1 MRYYVNR
8 TRQANGDHEVH
19 AQGCYWLSLVASTS
33 DLGDHLSCVTAVAA
47 AKRLYPTAN
56 GCAHCSPLC
65 HTR

>member
-19 AQGCYWLSLVASTS
+19 AHGCYWLSLATSTS
-33 DLGDHLSCVTAVAA
+33 DLGDHGSCVTAVAT

-56 GCAHCSPLC
+56 GCVHCSPLC
-65 HTR
+65 HTS